1 MNEKSKKS
9 PRFDMAELKFHAIL
23 AIFVVPLALA
33 VTTLMDFYNPEAG
46 YKSIATELEMSIA
59 ATKQG
64 QPGGVA
70 EMFATSYAAAKG
82 AEASLD
88 PLTVR
93 QLRPE
98 VVIGH
103 RGIKLEG
110 DRAVIPSPLY
120 MKIKPSPGQTVEIA
134 ANVNIWFVSE
144 RKTTFL
150 GLPAKKWRIQSVEYA
165 GDIPKPPHN

>member
-1 MNEKSKKS
+1 
-9 PRFDMAELKFHAIL
+9 MAELKFHAIF
-23 AIFVVPLALA
+23 AIFVAPLAFA
-33 VTTLMDFYNPEAG
+33 MVTLMNFYNPEVA
-46 YKSIATELEMSIA
+46 YESIATKLEMSLT

-70 EMFATSYAAAKG
+70 EMFFTSYAAAKG

-88 PLTVR
+88 PLTAR
-93 QLRPE
+93 QLKPE

-110 DRAVIPSPLY
+110 DRAVIPSPLH

-134 ANVNIWFVSE
+134 AKVNIWFVSE

-150 GLPAKKWRIQSVEYA
+150 GLPARKWRIQSVEYA
-165 GDIPKPPHN
+165 GDIPKPPYN

>member
-1 MNEKSKKS
+1 MTEKSKKS
-9 PRFDMAELKFHAIL
+9 PRFDMADFKFHAKF
-23 AIFVVPLALA
+23 AIFVAPLALA
-33 VTTLMDFYNPEAG
+33 VTTLMNFCSPEVA
-46 YKSIATELEMSIA
+46 YKSIATESEKSIA

-70 EMFATSYAAAKG
+70 EMFSTSYAAAKG
-82 AEASLD
+82 TEASLD

-103 RGIKLEG
+103 RGIKFEG
-110 DRAVIPSPLY
+110 DRAVIPSPLH
-120 MKIKPSPGQTVEIA
+120 MKIEPTPGQTVEVA
-134 ANVNIWFVSE
+134 AKVNIWFVSE

-165 GDIPKPPHN
+165 GDIPKPPPN

>member
-1 MNEKSKKS
+1 MGKQSQPPAKG
-9 PRFDMAELKFHAIL
+9 RDWWIVRGTLGVIYALL
-23 AIFVVPLALA
+23 GFV
-33 VTTLMDFYNPEAG
+33 G
-46 YKSIATELEMSIA
+46 YVFLSFLSYPSANSQVEQALEMSIA

-70 EMFATSYAAAKG
+70 EMFSTSYAAAKG
-82 AEASLD
+82 TEAFLD

-93 QLRPE
+93 HLRPE

-110 DRAVIPSPLY
+110 DRAVIPSPLH
-120 MKIKPSPGQTVEIA
+120 MKIEPSPGQTVEIA

-144 RKTTFL
+144 RKTKFL
-150 GLPAKKWRIQSVEYA
+150 GLPAKKWRIESVQYV
-165 GDIPKPPHN
+165 GDIPKPPRN

>member
-1 MNEKSKKS
+1 MGKQSQPPAKG
-9 PRFDMAELKFHAIL
+9 RDWWIVRGTLGVIYALL
-23 AIFVVPLALA
+23 GFV
-33 VTTLMDFYNPEAG
+33 G
-46 YKSIATELEMSIA
+46 YVFLSFLSYPSANSQVEQALEMSLA

-82 AEASLD
+82 TEASLD

-93 QLRPE
+93 QLKPE

-110 DRAVIPSPLY
+110 DRAVIPSPLH
-120 MKIKPSPGQTVEIA
+120 MKIEPSPGQTVEIA

-144 RKTTFL
+144 RKAKFL

-165 GDIPKPPHN
+165 GDIPKPPHK

>member
-1 MNEKSKKS
+1 MGKQSQPPAKG
-9 PRFDMAELKFHAIL
+9 RDWWIVRGTLGVIYALVGLIG
-23 AIFVVPLALA
+23 FVFLSFLSYPSADRQIERA
-33 VTTLMDFYNPEAG
+33 
-46 YKSIATELEMSIA
+46 LEMSIA

-70 EMFATSYAAAKG
+70 EMFFTSYAAAKG
-82 AEASLD
+82 TEASLD

-103 RGIKLEG
+103 RGIKFEG
-110 DRAVIPSPLY
+110 DRAVIPSPLH
-120 MKIKPSPGQTVEIA
+120 MKIEPTPGQTVEVA
-134 ANVNIWFVSE
+134 AKVNIWFVSE